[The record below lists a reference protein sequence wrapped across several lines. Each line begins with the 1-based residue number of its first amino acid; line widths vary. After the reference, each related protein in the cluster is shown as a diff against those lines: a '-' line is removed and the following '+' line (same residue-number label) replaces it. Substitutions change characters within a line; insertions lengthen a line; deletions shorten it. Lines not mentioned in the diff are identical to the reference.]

1 MTVLPIGA
9 KNKMFLLFKMAK
21 SMKTPTLL
29 LLITTLSLPTHSL
42 ANPQPPVYVKQGV
55 SFNRLAE
62 QCGRDVHPDTLQA
75 VARVESRFNPYAI
88 GVVKG
93 ALKRQPETYEQAV
106 AAAKMLHAQGRNFSM
121 GLMQVNRHN
130 LKAYGLDYETVFHPC
145 KNIQAGAAILT
156 DCFKRAGGRSQ
167 EHLQKAFSCYYSGNF
182 RTGFRADFKGQPP
195 YVVKILRAARD
206 NTLNQLL
213 AYNVP
218 AVNPNQTVSTLSK
231 PATTAMPTPARAAL
245 VSGHPK
251 SQTVSVGADNDV
263 PFQAQTIVGHAPQPE
278 RKREAWDVFGEF

>member
-1 MTVLPIGA
+1 MKQTMTL
-9 KNKMFLLFKMAK
+9 FLMAAL
-21 SMKTPTLL
+21 SMPTYSFA
-29 LLITTLSLPTHSL
+29 T
-42 ANPQPPVYVKQGV
+42 PQPLVYTRQGV
-55 SFNRLAE
+55 SFNQLAAE
-62 QCGRDVHPDTLQA
+62 CGRDVHPDTLQA

-88 GVVKG
+88 GVVRG
-93 ALKRQPETYEQAV
+93 ALKRQPKTYEQAV

-121 GLMQVNRHN
+121 GLMQVNRYN

-145 KNIQAGAAILT
+145 KNIQAGAAILV

-195 YVVKILRAARD
+195 YVVKILHAARD

-218 AVNPNQTVSTLSK
+218 AVNPNHTVSAPSKPTPPSK
-231 PATTAMPTPARAAL
+231 PAPARAVL
-245 VSGHPK
+245 VSGNPK
-251 SQTVSVGADNDV
+251 PQTVSVGTDNDA
-263 PFQAQTIVGHAPQPE
+263 PFQAQPAVGHAPQPE
-278 RKREAWDVFGEF
+278 RKRETWDVFGEF

>member
-1 MTVLPIGA
+1 
-9 KNKMFLLFKMAK
+9 
-21 SMKTPTLL
+21 MKTPTLL

-42 ANPQPPVYVKQGV
+42 ATPQPPVYAKQGV

-88 GVVKG
+88 GVVRG
-93 ALKRQPETYEQAV
+93 ALKRQPKTYEQAV

-121 GLMQVNRHN
+121 GLMQVNRYN

-145 KNIQAGAAILT
+145 KNIRAGAAILA

-195 YVVKILRAARD
+195 YVVKILHAARD
-206 NTLNQLL
+206 NTANQLL

-218 AVNPNQTVSTLSK
+218 AVNPNHTVS
-231 PATTAMPTPARAAL
+231 ATARAPAKPVAARAVL
-245 VSGHPK
+245 RENPAAGSLQPQAVQVS
-251 SQTVSVGADNDV
+251 ADNDM
-263 PFQAQTIVGHAPQPE
+263 PFQAQPAVGHGNAAPQPE
-278 RKREAWDVFGEF
+278 RRRASWDVFGEF

>member
-1 MTVLPIGA
+1 
-9 KNKMFLLFKMAK
+9 
-21 SMKTPTLL
+21 MKTPTLL

-42 ANPQPPVYVKQGV
+42 ATPQPPVYAKQGV

-88 GVVKG
+88 GVVRG
-93 ALKRQPETYEQAV
+93 ALKRQPKTYEQAV

-130 LKAYGLDYETVFHPC
+130 LKTYGLDYETVFHPC
-145 KNIQAGAAILT
+145 KNIQAGAAILA

-195 YVVKILRAARD
+195 YVVKILHAARD

-218 AVNPNQTVSTLSK
+218 AVNPNHTVSASSK
-231 PATTAMPTPARAAL
+231 PAPPSKPAPARAVL
-245 VSGHPK
+245 VSGNPK
-251 SQTVSVGADNDV
+251 PQTVSVGTDNDA
-263 PFQAQTIVGHAPQPE
+263 PFQAQPAVGQAPQPE
-278 RKREAWDVFGEF
+278 RKRETWDVFGEF

>member
-1 MTVLPIGA
+1 MKLGQI
-9 KNKMFLLFKMAK
+9 FLLTAA
-21 SMKTPTLL
+21 
-29 LLITTLSLPTHSL
+29 LSIPIQTF
-42 ANPQPPVYVKQGV
+42 AIPQPPVYTKQGV
-55 SFNRLAE
+55 SFNQLAA

-75 VARVESRFNPYAI
+75 VARVESQFNPYAI

-93 ALKRQPETYEQAV
+93 ALKRQPKSYEQAV
-106 AAAKMLHAQGRNFSM
+106 AAAKLLHAQGRNFSM
-121 GLMQVNRHN
+121 GLMQVNRYN
-130 LKAYGLDYETVFHPC
+130 LSKYGLDYETVFHPC
-145 KNIQAGAAILT
+145 KNIQAGAAILA

-218 AVNPNQTVSTLSK
+218 AVNPNQTVSIPQR
-231 PATTAMPTPARAAL
+231 PATTAMPTPARAVL

-251 SQTVSVGADNDV
+251 PQTVSVGADNDA
-263 PFQAQTIVGHAPQPE
+263 PFQAQTTVGHTPQPE